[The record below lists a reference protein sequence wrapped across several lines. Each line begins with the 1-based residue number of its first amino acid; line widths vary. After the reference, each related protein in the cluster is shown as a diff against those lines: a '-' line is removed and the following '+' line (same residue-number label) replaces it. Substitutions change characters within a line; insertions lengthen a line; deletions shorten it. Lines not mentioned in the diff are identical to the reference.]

1 MSDAE
6 LTGDFDG
13 PMGRAGDMA
22 TARHVLGAFEVN
34 HVRLVSAGS
43 EGTFDGLLEPG
54 GRYVALHLFN
64 ESGELRGNVLCF
76 CNDVLT
82 RSREDLSVAIRAGDT
97 ITILNSVAG
106 G

>member
-1 MSDAE
+1 MNE
-6 LTGDFDG
+6 IVGTV
-13 PMGRAGDMA
+13 
-22 TARHVLGAFEVN
+22 T
-34 HVRLVSAGS
+34 VRLPSVLANLVGGDRNVIVEGS
-43 EGTFDGLLEPG
+43 TLREVMDDLMRRRPD
-54 GRYVALHLFN
+54 VALHLLN

-82 RSREDLSVAIRAGDT
+82 RSREDLSVPVRGGDT

>member
-1 MSDAE
+1 MNE
-6 LTGDFDG
+6 GVGTV
-13 PMGRAGDMA
+13 
-22 TARHVLGAFEVN
+22 T
-34 HVRLVSAGS
+34 VRLPTVLVQLLGGDRNV
-43 EGTFDGLLEPG
+43 EVKGGTLREAMDDLMQRRPD
-54 GRYVALHLFN
+54 VALHLFN

-82 RSREDLSVAIRAGDT
+82 RSREDLAVPIRAGDT

>member
-1 MSDAE
+1 MNE
-6 LTGDFDG
+6 GVGTV
-13 PMGRAGDMA
+13 
-22 TARHVLGAFEVN
+22 T
-34 HVRLVSAGS
+34 VRLPTVLVQLLGGDRDVAVSGATLR
-43 EGTFDGLLEPG
+43 EAMDDLMQRRPD
-54 GRYVALHLFN
+54 VALHLFN

-82 RSREDLSVAIRAGDT
+82 RSREDLSVPIRAGDT

>member
-1 MSDAE
+1 LVTEADE
-6 LTGDFDG
+6 
-13 PMGRAGDMA
+13 GRV
-22 TARHVLGAFEVN
+22 T
-34 HVRLVSAGS
+34 VRLPTALIR
-43 EGTFDGLLEPG
+43 LLG
-54 GRYVALHLFN
+54 GERNVAVRGDTLREVMDDLMRCRPDVALHLFN

-82 RSREDLSVAIRAGDT
+82 RSRQDLSAPVRPGDT

>member
-1 MSDAE
+1 MNE
-6 LTGDFDG
+6 G
-13 PMGRAGDMA
+13 
-22 TARHVLGAFEVN
+22 VGAVT
-34 HVRLVSAGS
+34 VRLPTVLVQ
-43 EGTFDGLLEPG
+43 LLG
-54 GRYVALHLFN
+54 GDRDVAVQGATLREAMDDLMQRRPDVALHLFN

-82 RSREDLSVAIRAGDT
+82 RSREDLSLPISAGDT

>member
-1 MSDAE
+1 MNEA
-6 LTGDFDG
+6 
-13 PMGRAGDMA
+13 
-22 TARHVLGAFEVN
+22 ARDVT
-34 HVRLVSAGS
+34 VRLPTALVQLVGGDREVAVAGS
-43 EGTFDGLLEPG
+43 TLREAMDDLMKRRPD
-54 GRYVALHLFN
+54 VALHLFN

>member
-1 MSDAE
+1 MNEA
-6 LTGDFDG
+6 L
-13 PMGRAGDMA
+13 GRV
-22 TARHVLGAFEVN
+22 T
-34 HVRLVSAGS
+34 VRLRTALVQLLGGDRDVVV
-43 EGTFDGLLEPG
+43 EGTTLREAMDDLMQRRPD
-54 GRYVALHLFN
+54 VALHLFN

-82 RSREDLSVAIRAGDT
+82 RAREDLSLPIRPGDT

>member
-1 MSDAE
+1 MSADE
-6 LTGDFDG
+6 
-13 PMGRAGDMA
+13 GRV
-22 TARHVLGAFEVN
+22 T
-34 HVRLVSAGS
+34 VRLPAVLV
-43 EGTFDGLLEPG
+43 DLLG
-54 GRYVALHLFN
+54 GERNVAVRGATLREALDDLMKCRPDVALHLFD

-82 RSREDLSVAIRAGDT
+82 RSRQDLSAPLRPGDT